1 MEKIFVEHPWIIVVV
16 VLWTLPWK
24 AAALWRAARRGHI
37 GWFLTIVILNTLGI
51 LDILYILVFSRWG
64 GEKKAVNSEEPQQPE
79 QGEDE
84 FPTYKANKSKFV
96 SGTKGRSTIV

>member
-1 MEKIFVEHPWIIVVV
+1 MEKIFVEHPWIIVVI

-51 LDILYILVFSRWG
+51 LDILYIFVFSRWG
-64 GEKKAVNSEEPQQPE
+64 GEKLEQIEKPQQQPGNQE
-79 QGEDE
+79 QQ
-84 FPTYKANKSKFV
+84 PYQTKFAAGSRV
-96 SGTKGRSTIV
+96 RSAKL